1 MVCQED
7 SLEEEWMGLLDY
19 LSKISICKK
28 KKGRHGAA
36 AFSFVLRPGRG
47 GQGTGKRGAWPLFRF
62 PLQGTR
68 PAKGNPPSAEEVDAY
83 LHCFLKSQ
91 GKGLLQVDMGFS

>member
-1 MVCQED
+1 MGLLLSALFWD
-7 SLEEEWMGLLDY
+7 LEEEAKGLE
-19 LSKISICKK
+19 S
-28 KKGRHGAA
+28 GE
-36 AFSFVLRPGRG
+36 
-47 GQGTGKRGAWPLFRF
+47 AWPLFRF